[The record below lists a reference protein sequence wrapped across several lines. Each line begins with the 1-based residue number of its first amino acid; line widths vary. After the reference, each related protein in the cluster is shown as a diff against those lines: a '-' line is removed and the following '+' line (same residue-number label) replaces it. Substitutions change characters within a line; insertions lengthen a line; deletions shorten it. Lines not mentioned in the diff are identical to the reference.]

1 MRFVLLIGGFLFDQ
15 PYTSRVRLFKQYRDL
30 ILKLSEIHEF
40 CIVTGGGSL
49 ARESIKLLDSFG
61 VRPTIKDKIGI
72 MVTVLNASILTYI
85 LQPKAVYIDLNRL
98 DDVIHHLESG
108 KIVVTGGLSPGQ
120 STDAVAALLSE
131 LIGAEILVKATDVD
145 GLYSTDPRI
154 DKNAV
159 KIDNISVNELIKL
172 LSKQNFSPGTY
183 EVFDLVAAKILKRSG
198 IPCRIVD
205 GRNVENVL
213 YAIEGKEIG
222 TLIFSSGVEGG

>member
-15 PYTSRVRLFKQYRDL
+15 PYTSRVGLFKQYRDL
-30 ILKLSEIHEF
+30 ILELSKSHEF
-40 CIVTGGGSL
+40 CVVTGGGSL

-61 VRPTIKDKIGI
+61 VCPTIKDKIGI

-85 LQPKAVYIDLNRL
+85 LQPKAVYIDLDRI
-98 DDVIHHLESG
+98 DDAIHHLKAG

-131 LIGAEILVKATDVD
+131 LIGAEILIKATDVD

-183 EVFDLVAAKILKRSG
+183 EIFDLVAAKILKRSG

-213 YAIEGKEIG
+213 YAINGKEIG
-222 TLIFSSGVEGG
+222 TLIFSSG